1 MRPIS
6 VILDILLSYIKD
18 LQPTALLSSDN
29 EQKENHFLDL
39 QGIYGLM
46 SMSSYCN

>member
-18 LQPTALLSSDN
+18 LQPTALLSDN
-29 EQKENHFLDL
+29 EQKENHLLDL